1 MRARLRR
8 DQDRLHLA
16 LMLVLT
22 FSTGV
27 IDAVGY
33 LGLDRVFTGNMTGNV
48 VILGM
53 ALTGAD
59 GLPVVGP
66 LVALGGFVL
75 GAIGGGAALRNSP
88 KGWGLRITLLLL
100 LVGLLITA
108 GLVPVVVGGPD
119 APEPA
124 LLTTTGILGAAMG
137 MQAGVARHIAIADV
151 TTVVVTSTLAGLAFD
166 SWLGRRV
173 GQKWVR
179 RLLAVVL
186 ISLGALTGAALLHL
200 HLAYGIALAAL
211 LTLGVAALGQ
221 LGAPLA
227 APGPSPGE
235 RPRETAR

>member
-1 MRARLRR
+1 MRASLRR
-8 DQDRLHLA
+8 DQERLHLA

-66 LVALGGFVL
+66 VVALACFVL
-75 GAIGGGAALRNSP
+75 GAILAGALLRGVA
-88 KGWGLRITLLLL
+88 KGWSGRVTTLLGLVGLVVTASVVPILAGGESAPEPLLLL
-100 LVGLLITA
+100 
-108 GLVPVVVGGPD
+108 
-119 APEPA
+119 
-124 LLTTTGILGAAMG
+124 TTGMLGFAMG

-173 GQKWVR
+173 GQKWGR
-179 RLLAVVL
+179 RLLAVIL
-186 ISLGALTGAALLHL
+186 ISLGALVGAALLHI
-200 HLAYGIALAAL
+200 HLALGIALAAL
-211 LTLGVAALGQ
+211 LTVGVAALGH
-221 LGAPLA
+221 LGAPSR
-227 APGPSPGE
+227 APEPAGV
-235 RPRETAR
+235 